1 MNLTKLLRLGLV
13 VAAVS
18 VFMIA
23 CSSDDDGG
31 DASEP
36 TAAATEATGAAE
48 PLEPD
53 GGPTIKLGFS
63 TWPGWLP
70 WQVTEEMG
78 FFEAAGVD
86 VELVWFEGYLDSIN
100 AFAAGQLDGNS
111 QTLSDTL
118 LSVAAGS
125 DQRIVLTND
134 NSTGN
139 DQIIVDASIGS
150 IQDLVG
156 KEIGVEAGVVDHFLL
171 ALGLE
176 EQGLSLDDVTIVNLE
191 TGAAASAFSAGQL
204 DAVGV
209 FAPFTTVA
217 LGRAGSKTL
226 FTSADFPG
234 SIPDHLAVSG
244 ALVEER
250 PEAVQRIINA
260 WYMTLDY
267 INNNPAEAVA
277 IMAERAGVSVEDYE
291 EYDAGTTLFS
301 VADAVAAYSPGEDF
315 THLDFAAR
323 EIAAFLLETG
333 FVEGEIDLGKVLDPQ
348 FTIAYA
354 DEMS

>member
-1 MNLTKLLRLGLV
+1 MKLTSLLRFGL
-13 VAAVS
+13 AAAAIS
-18 VFMIA
+18 VFLVA
-23 CSSDDDGG
+23 CSSGDDDS
-31 DASEP
+31 ASP
-36 TAAATEATGAAE
+36 TAADGAATTEA
-48 PLEPD
+48 LVPD

-78 FFEAAGVD
+78 FFKKAGVD

-139 DQIIVDASIGS
+139 DQIIADASINS
-150 IQDLVG
+150 VQDLVG
-156 KEIGVEAGVVDHFLL
+156 KKVGVEAGVVDHFLL
-171 ALGLE
+171 A
-176 EQGLSLDDVTIVNLE
+176 QGLQKAGLTLDDVDIVNLE
-191 TGAAASAFSAGQL
+191 TGAAASAFAAGQM

-209 FAPFTTVA
+209 FAPFTSVA
-217 LGRAGSKTL
+217 IGREGSHIL
-226 FTSADFPG
+226 FSSADFPG

-244 ALVEER
+244 DLVANR

-267 INNNPAEAVA
+267 IKNNPDAAIA
-277 IMAERAGVSVEDYE
+277 IMAKRAGVSVDEYKDYE
-291 EYDAGTTLFS
+291 AGTTLFGIEN
-301 VADAVAAYSPGEDF
+301 AVEAFTPGDDF
-315 THLDFAAR
+315 KHLDFAAKQ
-323 EIAAFLLETG
+323 IADFLLSTG
-333 FVEGEIDLGKVLDPQ
+333 FVDGTIDLDKVLDPQ
-348 FTIAYA
+348 FTKAYA
-354 DEMS
+354 DTMP

>member
-1 MNLTKLLRLGLV
+1 MRLTKLLRSGLV

-18 VFMIA
+18 VLLVA
-23 CSSDDDGG
+23 CGGDDD
-31 DASEP
+31 DDSASSSAPADDDTAASEV
-36 TAAATEATGAAE
+36 
-48 PLEPD
+48 LEPD
-53 GGPTIKLGFS
+53 GGPAIKLGFS

-78 FFEAAGVD
+78 FFEDAGVD

-139 DQIIVDASIGS
+139 DQIIADAGIGS
-150 IQDLVG
+150 IPDLAG

-176 EQGLSLDDVTIVNLE
+176 REGLTLDDVTIVNLE
-191 TGAAASAFSAGQL
+191 TGAAASAFAAGQM

-217 LGRAGSKTL
+217 IGREGSKVL

-244 ALVEER
+244 ALVESR

-260 WYMTLDY
+260 WYMTIDY
-267 INNNPAEAVA
+267 IRANPAEAVA
-277 IMAERAGVSVEDYE
+277 IMAKRAGVTVEEYAD
-291 EYDAGTTLFS
+291 YDAGTTLFS
-301 VADAVAAYSPGEDF
+301 VADAVEAYTPGDDF
-315 THLDFAAR
+315 THLDYAAKQ
-323 EIAAFLLETG
+323 IAAFLLETG
-333 FVEGEIDLGKVLDPQ
+333 FVEDEIDVARVLDGS
-348 FTIAYA
+348 FTAAYA

>member
-1 MNLTKLLRLGLV
+1 MRWTKLLRLGLAA
-13 VAAVS
+13 AAVS
-18 VFMIA
+18 VLLVA
-23 CSSDDDGG
+23 CGGDDD
-31 DASEP
+31 DDS
-36 TAAATEATGAAE
+36 AAATPSGDSPTTEA
-48 PLEPD
+48 LVPD
-53 GGPTIKLGFS
+53 GGPPIKLGFS

-78 FFEAAGVD
+78 FFEKAGVD

-139 DQIIVDASIGS
+139 DQIIADSSISS
-150 IQDLVG
+150 IQDLAG
-156 KEIGVEAGVVDHFLL
+156 KDIGVEAGVVDHFLL
-171 ALGLE
+171 A
-176 EQGLSLDDVTIVNLE
+176 QGLQKEGLTLDDVNIVNLE
-191 TGAAASAFSAGQL
+191 TGAAASAFAAGQM

-217 LGRAGSKTL
+217 IGREGSHVL

-244 ALVEER
+244 KLVETR

-267 INNNPAEAVA
+267 IKEHPEEAIA
-277 IMAERAGVSVEDYE
+277 IMAKRAGVSVDEYKD
-291 EYDAGTTLFS
+291 YDAGTTLFS
-301 VADAVAAYSPGEDF
+301 AADAVEAFAPGDDF
-315 THLDFAAR
+315 KHLDYAAKQ
-323 EIAAFLLETG
+323 IAAFLLDTG
-333 FVEGEIDLGKVLDPQ
+333 FVEDEIDVTKVLDGS
-348 FTIAYA
+348 FTKAYA
-354 DEMS
+354 DGMS

>member
-1 MNLTKLLRLGLV
+1 MRWTKLLKMGLA

-18 VFMIA
+18 FLLVA
-23 CSSDDDGG
+23 CGGDDDDDSASSSAPAEG
-31 DASEP
+31 DS
-36 TAAATEATGAAE
+36 AATEQ
-48 PLEPD
+48 LEPD
-53 GGPTIKLGFS
+53 GGPPIKLGFS

-78 FFEAAGVD
+78 FFEEAGVD

-150 IQDLVG
+150 IPDLAG
-156 KEIGVEAGVVDHFLL
+156 KEIGIEAGVVDHFLL

-176 EQGLSLDDVTIVNLE
+176 DEGLTLDDVTIVNLE
-191 TGAAASAFSAGQL
+191 TGAAASAFAAGQM

-217 LGRAGSKTL
+217 LGRADSKVL

-244 ALVEER
+244 ELVETR

-260 WYMTLDY
+260 WYMTLAWMDE
-267 INNNPAEAVA
+267 NPAEAIE
-277 IMAERAGVSVEDYE
+277 IMANRAGVTVEEYE

-301 VADAVAAYSPGEDF
+301 AADAVAAYTPGDDF
-315 THLDFAAR
+315 SHLDYAAR
-323 EIAAFLLETG
+323 EIASFLLETG
-333 FVEGEIDLGKVLDPQ
+333 FVEDEIDVTKVLDGS
-348 FTIAYA
+348 FTSAYA

>member
-1 MNLTKLLRLGLV
+1 
-13 VAAVS
+13 
-18 VFMIA
+18 
-23 CSSDDDGG
+23 
-31 DASEP
+31 
-36 TAAATEATGAAE
+36 
-48 PLEPD
+48 
-53 GGPTIKLGFS
+53 
-63 TWPGWLP
+63 
-70 WQVTEEMG
+70 MG
-78 FFEAAGVD
+78 FFEVAGVE

-139 DQIIVDASIGS
+139 DQIIVDAGIGS
-150 IQDLVG
+150 IPDLAG

-176 EQGLSLDDVTIVNLE
+176 REGLTLADVTIVNLE
-191 TGAAASAFSAGQL
+191 TGAAASAFAAGQM

-217 LGRAGSKTL
+217 LGRADSKTL

-234 SIPDHLAVSG
+234 AIPDHLAVSG
-244 ALVEER
+244 ALVESR

-267 INNNPAEAVA
+267 IRDNPAEAVA
-277 IMAERAGVSVEDYE
+277 IMAERAGVSVEEYE
-291 EYDAGTTLFS
+291 EYDAGTTLFG
-301 VADAVAAYSPGEDF
+301 VEDAVAAYTPGDDF
-315 THLDFAAR
+315 SHLDFAAR

-333 FVEGEIDLGKVLDPQ
+333 FVEEEIDVTKVLDGT
-348 FTIAYA
+348 FTSAYA

>member
-1 MNLTKLLRLGLV
+1 MRWTKLLLLGLAAAMLSV
-13 VAAVS
+13 LLVACGDDDDDDTS
-18 VFMIA
+18 
-23 CSSDDDGG
+23 SSD
-31 DASEP
+31 EP
-36 TAAATEATGAAE
+36 TAAAEADAE
-48 PLEPD
+48 APEPD
-53 GGPTIKLGFS
+53 GGPAIKLGFS

-78 FFEAAGVD
+78 FFEEAGVE

-139 DQIIVDASIGS
+139 DQIIVDASITA
-150 IQDLVG
+150 IPDLVG

-176 EQGLSLDDVTIVNLE
+176 QEGLTLDDVTIVNLE
-191 TGAAASAFSAGQL
+191 TGAAASAFAAGQM

-217 LGRAGSKTL
+217 MEREGAHVL
-226 FTSADFPG
+226 FTSGDFPG

-244 ALVEER
+244 ELVETR

-267 INNNPAEAVA
+267 INENPEEAIA
-277 IMAERAGVSVEDYE
+277 IMAERAGVSVEEYE

-301 VADAVAAYSPGEDF
+301 AEEAAAAYTSGEDF
-315 THLDFAAR
+315 SHLDYAAR
-323 EIAAFLLETG
+323 EIATFLLETG
-333 FVEGEIDLGKVLDPQ
+333 FVEDEIDVTKVLDGS
-348 FTIAYA
+348 FTNAYLS
-354 DEMS
+354 EMS

>member
-1 MNLTKLLRLGLV
+1 MRWTKLLLLGLA
-13 VAAVS
+13 AAVIS
-18 VFMIA
+18 VLLVA
-23 CSSDDDGG
+23 CGDDD
-31 DASEP
+31 DDDTSDEP
-36 TAAATEATGAAE
+36 AGEATETTEA
-48 PLEPD
+48 LEPD
-53 GGPTIKLGFS
+53 GGPPIKLGFS

-78 FFEAAGVD
+78 FFEEAGVE

-139 DQIIVDASIGS
+139 DQIIADASITS
-150 IQDLVG
+150 IPDLAG

-176 EQGLSLDDVTIVNLE
+176 QEGLTLDDVTIVNLE
-191 TGAAASAFSAGQL
+191 TGAAASAFAAGQM

-217 LGRAGSKTL
+217 IGREGSHVL

-244 ALVEER
+244 ELVETR
-250 PEAVQRIINA
+250 PDAVQRIINA

-267 INNNPAEAVA
+267 INENPEEAIA
-277 IMAERAGVSVEDYE
+277 IMAERAGVSVEEYE

-301 VADAVAAYSPGEDF
+301 AEEAAAAYTSGDDF
-315 THLDFAAR
+315 SHLDFAAQ

-333 FVEGEIDLGKVLDPQ
+333 FVEEEIDVAEVLDGS
-348 FTIAYA
+348 FTDAYVS
-354 DEMS
+354 EMSSS

>member
-1 MNLTKLLRLGLV
+1 MRWTKLLRMGIAAAAISVLLV
-13 VAAVS
+13 
-18 VFMIA
+18 A
-23 CSSDDDGG
+23 CGGDDDDDGASSSAPSEG
-31 DASEP
+31 DSTASE
-36 TAAATEATGAAE
+36 A
-48 PLEPD
+48 LVPD
-53 GGPTIKLGFS
+53 GGPPIKLGFS

-139 DQIIVDASIGS
+139 DQIIVDSGIGA
-150 IQDLVG
+150 ITDLAD
-156 KEIGVEAGVVDHFLL
+156 KDIGVEAGVVDHFLL

-176 EQGLSLDDVTIVNLE
+176 REGLTLDDVNIVNLE
-191 TGAAASAFSAGQL
+191 TGAAASAFAAGQM

-217 LGRAGSKTL
+217 LGRADSKVL

-234 SIPDHLAVSG
+234 AIPDHLAVSG
-244 ALVEER
+244 ALVESR

-267 INNNPAEAVA
+267 INNNPAEAIA
-277 IMAERAGVSVEDYE
+277 IMAKRAGVSVEEYE

-301 VADAVAAYSPGEDF
+301 AADAVAAYTPGEDF
-315 THLDFAAR
+315 SHLDFAAR

-333 FVEGEIDLGKVLDPQ
+333 FVEDEIDVAKVLDGQ
-348 FTIAYA
+348 FTAAYA

>member
-1 MNLTKLLRLGLV
+1 MRWSKLLRLGLA
-13 VAAVS
+13 VAAIS
-18 VFMIA
+18 VLLVA
-23 CSSDDDGG
+23 CGGDDDD
-31 DASEP
+31 DAGSSSAPADEE
-36 TAAATEATGAAE
+36 TEVTEA
-48 PLEPD
+48 LEPD
-53 GGPTIKLGFS
+53 GGPPIKLGFS

-78 FFEAAGVD
+78 FFEAAGVE

-139 DQIIVDASIGS
+139 DQIIVDAGIGS
-150 IQDLVG
+150 IPDLAG

-176 EQGLSLDDVTIVNLE
+176 REGLTLADVTIVNLE
-191 TGAAASAFSAGQL
+191 TGAAASAFAAGQM

-217 LGRAGSKTL
+217 LGRADSKTL

-234 SIPDHLAVSG
+234 AIPDHLAVSG
-244 ALVEER
+244 ALVESR

-267 INNNPAEAVA
+267 IRDNPAEAVA
-277 IMAERAGVSVEDYE
+277 IMAERAGVSVEEYE
-291 EYDAGTTLFS
+291 EYDAGTTLFG
-301 VADAVAAYSPGEDF
+301 VEDAVAAYTPGDDF
-315 THLDFAAR
+315 SHLDFAAR

-333 FVEGEIDLGKVLDPQ
+333 FVEEEIDVTKVLDGT
-348 FTIAYA
+348 FTSAYA